1 MKVRL
6 FALIAGVLWCCCTI
20 SAEAQTTEKAWL
32 YEQAKALLQKK
43 LKASPE
49 AMAHLEYLLQESGSA
64 PASASAIGLRNEE
77 LNLSVSEESESEIH
91 AAINPTDT
99 NNIIVAAMKLDA
111 SQILNSLS
119 FPIYYSKN
127 FGQSWQLSSYDGVSD
142 LPAFSFVLGGGDPV
156 LAFDN
161 TGKAYL
167 SWLTFTFNIN
177 LTVTISINWATSI
190 DGGVNWVKQ
199 PNPIDA
205 GSVIDLSNPES
216 RFVDKQWMATDLSA
230 SPYQNNLYAA
240 YVEINLSDTT
250 YHILVKTKNAT
261 DNDFGNAVQVSPDNL
276 LIVQFA
282 SIDVDSE
289 GKVHVIFAGADS
301 PSTPWR
307 LFHSVSGDGG
317 QSFSTPV
324 EIASM
329 HLPCYPPGF
338 GGPCDVLGIDSAR
351 VYPCPHIA
359 VDKSGGAY
367 DGNLYVAWTA
377 DGFQTELTPGLDVY
391 FSKSEDGGQSW
402 SQPHRLNDDSA
413 PATEQYYSSLS
424 VNQNGVLAL
433 SWYDRREDPS
443 NRNTK
448 YYMTYSVDGGENFE
462 PNFPLSTQAADFGLI
477 GGANGNFGIGEYTQ
491 IVTTSAYA
499 IPFWADGRDN
509 NGNIDVFTS
518 FVPIDGGDP
527 VSIPEITTI
536 NPAFSVQQLSPN
548 PTANRTQLL
557 FKLTQPSGVRLSLWN
572 ATGQL
577 SKSNDYGLFPAGNH
591 AIGYDL
597 AALPA
602 GNYWLKID
610 TDFGFASRKLVL
622 VD

>member
-6 FALIAGVLWCCCTI
+6 TALFTGLLWFCCTF
-20 SAEAQTTEKAWL
+20 ATQAQTTEKAWL
-32 YEQAKALLQKK
+32 YDQAKSLLQKK
-43 LKASPE
+43 LKTSPE
-49 AMAHLEYLLQESGSA
+49 AMAHLEVLFQENGST
-64 PASASAIGLRNEE
+64 PAESALIGLRNDEF
-77 LNLSVSEESESEIH
+77 NLSVSEEPESEIH
-91 AAINPTDT
+91 AAVNPTDT

-111 SQILNSLS
+111 TQLLNSLS
-119 FPIYYSKN
+119 FPIYYTKN
-127 FGQSWQLSSYDGVSD
+127 FGQTWQLSNYDGVSD

-156 LAFDN
+156 IAFDN

-190 DGGVNWVKQ
+190 DGGANWVKQ

-205 GSVIDLSNPES
+205 GSVIDLSNPDS
-216 RFVDKQWMATDLSA
+216 RFVDKQWMATDLSE
-230 SPYQNNLYAA
+230 SIYQNNLYTA

-250 YHILVKTKNAT
+250 YNILVKTKTANGS
-261 DNDFGNAVQVSPDNL
+261 DFGNAVQVSPPNL
-276 LIVQFA
+276 LIAQFA

-301 PSTPWR
+301 PSAPWS
-307 LFHSVSGDGG
+307 LYHSVSGDGG

-338 GGPCDVLGIDSAR
+338 GGPCDVVGIDSAR
-351 VYPCPHIA
+351 VYPCPHIV

-367 DGNLYVAWTA
+367 NGNLYVAWTA
-377 DGFQTELTPGLDVY
+377 DGFQTELSSGLDIY
-391 FSKSEDGGQSW
+391 FSKSENGGQTW
-402 SQPHRLNDDSA
+402 STPQVLNDDNN

-424 VNQNGVLAL
+424 VNQNGVLVL
-433 SWYDRREDPS
+433 SWYDRRED
-443 NRNTK
+443 NANQDTK
-448 YYMTYSVDGGENFE
+448 YYMTYSLDGGENFE
-462 PNFPLSTQAADFGLI
+462 PNFPLSTQSADFGLI

-491 IVTTSAYA
+491 VVTTSGYA

-518 FVPIDGGDP
+518 FIPIEGGAP

-536 NPAFSVQQLSPN
+536 NPAFAIQQLHPN
-548 PTANRTQLL
+548 PAVNRTQLL
-557 FKLTQPSGVRLSLWN
+557 FKLTKPAEVRLSLWH
-572 ATGQL
+572 ADGQL
-577 SKSNDYGLFPAGNH
+577 IKSHDYGLFPAGQH

-597 AALPA
+597 SAFPS
-602 GNYWLKID
+602 GSYWIKID
-610 TDFGFASRKLVL
+610 TDFGFASRKLVI
-622 VD
+622 VE